1 MEEFSIWER
10 ISNDNTKQVQML
22 SWETNGKTNLQQ
34 NNISPYL
41 SESNLSTYEAVY
53 HEHFH
58 HQFSYDNLGFIVSH
72 EVIIQDILHLVTGT
86 SSNSFVYDPIHM
98 RFNPKVQNIRIHGCS
113 AKSINIMMGRFLNM
127 GSHIRRLDVVS
138 ERCMKAVPVYGL
150 TGAAF
155 GRSLSSFIMYIQ
167 KSIVSIAE
175 SSGEQENMI
184 HLYHAMDDISLV
196 IERIAAFCYCDVS
209 DSRISELSPN
219 QKEQRDNE
227 GFYLPFGSKILSEIY
242 IAAETID
249 LTRSPFLRAVF
260 LAFLDQSSRPFFE
273 MLSSW
278 LGTLS
283 SSCSF
288 LSINEHYEY
297 IYPNE
302 FFISNFKVDAISVKD
317 DGDEFW
323 QGGME
328 VDIECFLPTFI
339 SPALAR
345 DILEAG
351 KTLRLLRDCRP
362 DHPLCNSGAVLSN
375 MIDRP
380 WNLDMKFL
388 FIQGD
393 IDEMHDQLN
402 DYLRNMTIAI
412 ITQDEQRSS
421 EIAYIRD
428 FYQCKMTERKQ
439 KNTNLKLVEN
449 ITQFITLDSSAEDPT
464 IMLIERFLQAQSS
477 TSLYAHK
484 EYILPLGAVIDLV
497 LKHTLIC
504 HCRLID
510 ASILSI
516 FFHDLDLRAHLNVL
530 REFMLLSNG
539 TFVSGLTDAL
549 FSDNVDY
556 GEDFTANSNYG
567 SKFGM
572 GLRLNSRKT
581 WPPVAAEWVTALKA
595 VIMETILLE
604 KNNTENDGSQAAVGA
619 WSRVNDLDNLL
630 MFGVRIDMD
639 HCNDPN
645 ALEAL
650 DSFCLNYKPPYPI
663 NVIITPSSL
672 DKYNRLFVFLLRVLR
687 MGIVSRHIYRLL
699 HDRYLIDDKDTAED
713 KNLAQ
718 KFRFEAQQF
727 ISALHGYAFDVA
739 ISSTWTHFMKRLN
752 KIAKEA
758 KFGVSREHS
767 RNASNASSADN
778 QSFSSESIDDFND
791 NDNYDDEYLS
801 EGVKNLE
808 SLRAYHNH
816 ILERM
821 LSQCLLIKEQ
831 ESITRAL
838 NRIQAIILEFSK
850 QLLIHRFRTFDTN
863 MRHEFWRNIKY
874 LYDQFRSEIRS
885 LIKTLVVL
893 DEKVGGRMSMGMK
906 QTGNYDKKVDNKF
919 LQELLLRIDF
929 NGHYT
934 KSL

>member
-1 MEEFSIWER
+1 NNMEEVSIWER
-10 ISNDNTKQVQML
+10 ISNDNTKQAQML
-22 SWETNGKTNLQQ
+22 SWETIGKTNLQQ

-58 HQFSYDNLGFIVSH
+58 HQFSYDNLGFVVSH
-72 EVIIQDILHLVTGT
+72 EAIIQDILHLVIGT
-86 SSNSFVYDPIHM
+86 SSNSFVYDPLHM

-113 AKSINIMMGRFLNM
+113 AMSINIMMGRFLNM
-127 GSHIRRLDVVS
+127 GAHIRRLDVVS
-138 ERCMKAVPVYGL
+138 ERCMKAVHEYGL

-196 IERIAAFCYCDVS
+196 IERIAAFCCCDVS

-288 LSINEHYEY
+288 LSINEHDEY

-302 FFISNFKVDAISVKD
+302 FFISNFKVDAFSVKD

-328 VDIECFLPTFI
+328 IDIECFLPTFI
-339 SPALAR
+339 SSALAR

-375 MIDRP
+375 MTNRP
-380 WNLDMKFL
+380 AWNLDMKFL

-412 ITQDEQRSS
+412 ITQDEQRNS
-421 EIAYIRD
+421 EIAHIRD

-439 KNTNLKLVEN
+439 KNIDLKLAEN
-449 ITQFITLDSSAEDPT
+449 ITQFISLDSSAQDPT
-464 IMLIERFLQAQSS
+464 IILIERFLQAQSS

-504 HCRLID
+504 HCRLIN
-510 ASILSI
+510 ASILYI

-530 REFMLLSNG
+530 REFMLLGNG

-556 GEDFTANSNYG
+556 GEDLTANSNYG

-595 VIMETILLE
+595 VIMESILLE
-604 KNNTENDGSQAAVGA
+604 KRNTENDDSKAAVGA

-630 MFGVRIDMD
+630 MFSVRIDMD

-727 ISALHGYAFDVA
+727 IAALHGYAFDVA

-767 RNASNASSADN
+767 RNTSNASSADN

-791 NDNYDDEYLS
+791 NDYYDDEYLS

-816 ILERM
+816 VLERM

-831 ESITRAL
+831 ESITNAL

-850 QLLIHRFRTFDTN
+850 QLLIHRF
-863 MRHEFWRNIKY
+863 
-874 LYDQFRSEIRS
+874 
-885 LIKTLVVL
+885 
-893 DEKVGGRMSMGMK
+893 
-906 QTGNYDKKVDNKF
+906 
-919 LQELLLRIDF
+919 
-929 NGHYT
+929 
-934 KSL
+934 